1 MKEALF
7 STFQQEAGGI
17 VFTEKVQEA
26 WTYVWDTMTVAM
38 AQALEDE
45 GSTLTLV
52 MDSWEMITEHKTSRD
67 LGELLYDY
75 LFTLVPNVRH
85 MFTKSR
91 EEMAITMGEAL
102 EMIISCAEVK
112 QIAPNEMFCW
122 HVLLACFVGMFCW
135 HCLFGNVLF
144 MSEALARRASGSL

>member
-1 MKEALF
+1 MMKEALF
-7 STFQQEAGGI
+7 STLQQVTGGI
-17 VFTEKVQEA
+17 FTEHVQDA
-26 WTYVWDTMTVAM
+26 WTYVWDHMTVAM

-52 MDSWEMITEHKTSRD
+52 MDSWEMITENKTSRD

-102 EMIISCAEVK
+102 EMIISCAEVG
-112 QIAPNEMFCW
+112 QIAPND
-122 HVLLACFVGMFCW
+122 VLLA
-135 HCLFGNVLF
+135 
-144 MSEALARRASGSL
+144 